1 MDKNSEQA
9 ACNGGDQ
16 HEEVDMDDEAAAKE
30 KLTAN
35 DPSKVKFTSV
45 NLDGK
50 NGDAKIDIHVAQ
62 TTVGMGKEELMKYAN
77 EPFWVRL
84 RMFLFILFWVAWIG
98 MLVGAVII
106 IIQAPRCPPA
116 PTAEWYQKAAMY
128 QVDVETFQDSDGNG
142 VGDIKGLISKL
153 DYLKE
158 QHVDALMLS
167 AFYKS
172 EEGGIVDHNEVD
184 ARFGSL
190 ADFDELVQQLKEKDI
205 RLVVDFVPNHSSDK
219 HKWFLASTEG
229 QEPYKDFYVWA
240 DSPSG
245 DKSTPP
251 NNWLNVNG
259 ESAWTW
265 NKERGQFYLNT
276 FGENLPDLNLR
287 NELVKQ
293 ELRDI
298 IRHWLEK
305 GVDGFKVVAASHL
318 VEDADLRDEPVA
330 TVKSQSKREYN
341 KINHIYTVDQPENLG
356 LFADWKHIITNFTT
370 STLPKILMAETSGSM
385 NTTMLYYGNETY
397 ALAELPYN
405 THFTEVNELITGD
418 ELKDH
423 LDMWIKN
430 VPSFGWPTL
439 LVGSKDVPRL
449 KDRVGEDLVDA
460 IHMVATFAKGTPLFY
475 YGDELG
481 VSDIPAETKNKK
493 LKPQTVMLWNN
504 DSYAGFTNET
514 TTLPVHPNYTTVN
527 VEVQEKDPHSHMKI
541 FSRLLALRGQP
552 ALNFGL
558 NDYPIVKNDTFSLIR
573 VRKGSPGYLVV
584 VNLGNSISE
593 LDFTGTSGYL
603 PETARVEVRSSNIM
617 EGPLVEGEHPKV
629 PLNRITLGPKQS
641 VVLSFVPVFEG

>member
-116 PTAEWYQKAAMY
+116 PTAQWYQKAAMY

-172 EEGGIVDHNEVD
+172 EDGGIVDHNEVD
-184 ARFGSL
+184 AKFGSV

-205 RLVVDFVPNHSSDK
+205 RLVVDFVPNHSSNK
-219 HKWFLASTEG
+219 HKWFLASVEG
-229 QEPYKDFYVWA
+229 QEPYKDFYIWA
-240 DSPSG
+240 DAPGG
-245 DKSTPP
+245 DQSTPP
-251 NNWLNVNG
+251 NNWLNVDG
-259 ESAWTW
+259 ESAWKW
-265 NKERGQFYLNT
+265 NNERGQFYLNT

-293 ELRDI
+293 EMRDI
-298 IRHWLEK
+298 IKHWLEK

-356 LFADWKHIITNFTT
+356 LFVDWKHIITNFTT

-405 THFTEVNELITGD
+405 AHFTEIHEDIDGF
-418 ELKDH
+418 ELKHH
-423 LDMWIKN
+423 LDMWVNNI
-430 VPSFGWPTL
+430 PSFGWPTL
-439 LVGSKDVPRL
+439 LVGSKNVPRL
-449 KDRVGEDLVDA
+449 ENRVGKDLVDA
-460 IHMVATFAKGTPLFY
+460 IHMVATFTKGTPLFY

-481 VSDIPAETKNKK
+481 VSDIPAETKNK
-493 LKPQTVMLWNN
+493 
-504 DSYAGFTNET
+504 
-514 TTLPVHPNYTTVN
+514 
-527 VEVQEKDPHSHMKI
+527 VQEKEPHSHLKI

-558 NDYPIVKNDTFSLIR
+558 QDYPILTNETFSLIR
-573 VRKGSPGYLVV
+573 VRKGSPGYLVAI
-584 VNLGNSISE
+584 NLGNSSSK
-593 LDFTGTSGYL
+593 LDFSGTSGYL
-603 PETARVEVRSSNIM
+603 PETARVEIRSSNIM
-617 EGPLVEGEHPKV
+617 SGPLTDGEHPKV
-629 PLNRITLGPKQS
+629 SLSEIPLEPKQS